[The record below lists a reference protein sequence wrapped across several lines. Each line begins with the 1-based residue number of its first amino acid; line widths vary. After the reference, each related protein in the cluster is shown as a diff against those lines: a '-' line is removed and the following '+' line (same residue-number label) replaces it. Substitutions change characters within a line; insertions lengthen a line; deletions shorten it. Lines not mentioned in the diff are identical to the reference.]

1 MSKRF
6 NLSEAAKAVLG
17 EGSKETFDANIA
29 AKRGQRGQDAHK
41 KGEVGEDKLPASV
54 AYGEKD
60 AGIIGHSPEVNDDE
74 LPDYLKGT
82 PSATPPGATPPVG
95 SEKNDQHLGTVGYNT
110 YSGQPQ
116 QTMGRKDVM
125 HPTTHTATHFDQIR
139 DRIAGKL
146 PANTF
151 GANKGATFQHY
162 DGSQT
167 AGSQSFGH
175 NESFDMSDDVRALL
189 AGENLSEEFAAKA
202 TTIFEAAVSARV
214 QVIAEQVESQL
225 VEQFNEAVEQVK
237 EDLASKVDD
246 YLNYMAEE
254 WMKENE
260 LAVESGLR
268 AEIAEDFIGALRNVF
283 VEHYIDIPEDK
294 VDVVA
299 EMADKVSELEAQ
311 LNEQINRSVEMSKE
325 LNEHKKIEAIYAVC
339 EVLSQ
344 TQVEKLK
351 SLAEGVEFTTEE
363 EFAAKLSTLVESYF
377 NVDVKVADNS
387 ALDDEVHIE
396 EDKKTTKSL
405 DPLMEQVVG
414 ILNKRV

>member
-1 MSKRF
+1 MAKF
-6 NLSEAAKAVLG
+6 NLSEAAKTILG
-17 EGSKETFDANIA
+17 EGSKEAFDANIA
-29 AKRGQRGQDAHK
+29 AKRGQRGQDVHK
-41 KGEVGEDKLPASV
+41 KGVVGDDKLQASV

-74 LPDYLKGT
+74 LPDYLKGV
-82 PSATPPGATPPVG
+82 PSATPPGATPAVG
-95 SEKNDQHLGTVGYNT
+95 SEKNDHHLGTVGYNT
-110 YSGQPQ
+110 YSGQPN

-125 HPTTHTATHFDQIR
+125 HPTTVGSANHIDQIR

-151 GANKGATFQHY
+151 GMNKGATFQHY

-167 AGSQSFGH
+167 AGSQSIGH
-175 NESFDMSDDVRALL
+175 NEAFDMSDDVRALL

-202 TTIFEAAVSARV
+202 TTIFEAAVNARV
-214 QVIAEQVESQL
+214 QAIAEQVEEQL
-225 VEQFNEAVEQVK
+225 VEQFESAIEEVK
-237 EDLASKVDD
+237 EDLASKIDD

-254 WMKENE
+254 WMSENE
-260 LAVESGLR
+260 LAIDTGLR
-268 AEIAEDFIGALRNVF
+268 NEIAEDFIGALRNVF

-299 EMADKVSELEAQ
+299 EMAEKVSELEFE
-311 LNEQINRSVEMSKE
+311 LNEQINRGVEMKKE

-339 EVLSQ
+339 EGLSQ

-351 SLAEGVEFTTEE
+351 SLAEGVEFTTEG

-377 NVDVKVADNS
+377 QVDVKIADNS

-396 EDKKTTKSL
+396 EEKTTSRSS

>member
-6 NLSEAAKAVLG
+6 NLSEAAKAILG

-41 KGEVGEDKLPASV
+41 KGEVGDDRLPAAT
-54 AYGEKD
+54 AYGQHD
-60 AGIIGHSPEVNDDE
+60 AGVVGHSPEVNDEE

-95 SEKNDQHLGTVGYNT
+95 SEKDGVGYSKPKN
-110 YSGQPQ
+110 QPQ
-116 QTMGRKDVM
+116 ETMGRKDVM
-125 HPTTHTATHFDQIR
+125 HPTTAGSANHIDQIR

-151 GANKGATFQHY
+151 GTNKGATFQHY

-167 AGSQSFGH
+167 AGSQAQHVNMEGI
-175 NESFDMSDDVRALL
+175 DMSDDVRALL

-202 TTIFEAAVSARV
+202 TTIFEAAVAARV
-214 QVIAEQVESQL
+214 QSIAEQVEQQL
-225 VEQFNEAVEQVK
+225 VEQFDFAIEQVK

-294 VDVVA
+294 VDVVS
-299 EMADKVSELEAQ
+299 EMAEKVSELEDQ
-311 LNEQINRSVEMSKE
+311 LNEQINRGVELSKE
-325 LNEHKKIEAIYAVC
+325 LNEHKKFEAIYAVC
-339 EVLSQ
+339 EGLSQ

-377 NVDVKVADNS
+377 TKTDVKIADNS

-396 EDKKTTKSL
+396 EEKQTTKSV